1 MRNDLLQC
9 QSDTIPGM
17 NGNYLL
23 VQFNGHWSYVNGLD
37 MKMLKN
43 WLKMMDKA
51 VPRAHRKSFKH
62 KKEQLILSWE
72 KK

>member
-23 VQFNGHWSYVNGLD
+23 VRFNGHWSYVNGLD
-37 MKMLKN
+37 MKTLKQ
-43 WLKMMDKA
+43 WLIMMDKV
-51 VPRAHRKSFKH
+51 VPRAYRKSYKR
-62 KKEQLILSWE
+62 KKEQIILSWE